1 MQLKIKQIKTL
12 FSTWKVIYQKKV
24 MLDGK
29 ERLGKICYSDKL
41 ITISTCQPAIG
52 QLQTL
57 MHEKEHATLSEL
69 KIFDFDENKL
79 DMLASAEVKF
89 IQENP
94 EYIKVILEGSDP
106 NSIQK

>member
-1 MQLKIKQIKTL
+1 MQLNINQIKTL

-24 MLDGK
+24 MLDGNEK
-29 ERLGKICYSDKL
+29 LGKICYSNKL
-41 ITISTCQPAIG
+41 ITISTRQSIIC

-69 KIFDFDENKL
+69 KILDFDETKL
-79 DMLASAEVKF
+79 DMLASTEIKF

-94 EYIKVILEGSDP
+94 EFIKVILEGGGKSAL
-106 NSIQK
+106 

>member
-1 MQLKIKQIKTL
+1 MQLDIKQIKTL

-29 ERLGKICYSDKL
+29 EVLGRICYSDKL
-41 ITISTCQPAIG
+41 IVISTRQSITC

-57 MHEKEHATLSEL
+57 MHEKEHATFSEL
-69 KIFDFDENKL
+69 KLFDFDENKL
-79 DMLASAEVKF
+79 DMLASTEVKF

-94 EYIKVILEGSDP
+94 EYIKLILEGGE
-106 NSIQK
+106 